1 MPEQALPQDSAISAT
16 YHNADFADSHW
27 VAVDPLPESA
37 LAAFVQMVQQT
48 PAWVNAMMSLRNRIV
63 KLLGLKDLGTL
74 GDLEQQKPLAE
85 YRVGER
91 LGIFTIVSIAQ
102 NELVLS
108 DVDKHL
114 RVQLAVQ
121 RIATSERR
129 AIAITTVVHQHNWL
143 GRVYMLFVGP
153 MHKLIAPATLAKLG
167 Q

>member
-1 MPEQALPQDSAISAT
+1 MPEQALPLDSVICAT

-27 VAVDPLPESA
+27 VAVNPLPDSA

-48 PAWVNAMMSLRNRIV
+48 PAWVNAMMSLRNRVV
-63 KLLGLKDLGTL
+63 KLLGLKDLGAL
-74 GDLEQQKPLAE
+74 GNLEQQKPLAD
-85 YRVGER
+85 YQVGER

-121 RIATSERR
+121 RIATAERR